1 MVDNMVNILSEAKD
15 YMKKEQLVLMHIC
28 RKKANE
34 KVTSET
40 IENEVNLP
48 RSSAHDILMK
58 LETFGLIKSKKE
70 GKTKIYFADERF
82 AQRLLTALA
91 DLQSA
96 YAFALECIKSDI
108 RKKVKK

>member
-1 MVDNMVNILSEAKD
+1 MVDNMVNTLSEATD
-15 YMKKEQLVLMHIC
+15 HLTKEQLVLMYIC
-28 RKKANE
+28 RKKTNE
-34 KVTSET
+34 RVTSEV
-40 IENEVNLP
+40 IEAEFHLP
-48 RSSAHDILMK
+48 RSTTHDILMK

-82 AQRLLTALA
+82 AQRILTALT

-108 RKKVKK
+108 RKRVKK

>member
-1 MVDNMVNILSEAKD
+1 MVNTLSEAAD
-15 YMKKEQLVLMHIC
+15 HLTREQIILGYIC
-28 RKKANE
+28 RRKANE
-34 KVTSET
+34 KVTSEV
-40 IENEVNLP
+40 IEANLNLP
-48 RSSAHDILMK
+48 RSTTHDILMK

-82 AQRLLTALA
+82 AQRILVALTN
-91 DLQSA
+91 LQSA